1 MRSRRLTTG
10 SMSVSARPRGL
21 RGVALN
27 WQRWPALVR
36 RARRFAVLAAVSAL
50 AVPVLVE
57 MAGTAAAV
65 TPGSTASQTILD
77 LTPNPS
83 TSGDSVRMHVRVM
96 DQSASCT
103 GGGACVSPT
112 GFIYFSGFSNSSGNC
127 ICIDSS
133 GLAVGPLAYPPPTT
147 PLGRCPRGTACQRG
161 PTAGA
166 TTRRRH
172 FRGQPGH
179 RTQVV
184 NKAPATT
191 TLTQSADTTFAGQ
204 SVTFTAW
211 WTKWNFRRSGRR
223 PILSG
228 RKPVRPCGRVSCG
241 YNGNASRS

>member
-1 MRSRRLTTG
+1 MRFRRLTTG
-10 SMSVSARPRGL
+10 SMSVSARPRGH
-21 RGVALN
+21 RGVAFN

-50 AVPVLVE
+50 AVPVLVV

-127 ICIDSS
+127 ICITLQASPS
-133 GLAVGPLAYPPPTT
+133 VPGLSTADYTIRQVSTGYGLSTGTYQLRAYYE
-147 PLGRCPRGTACQRG
+147 GD
-161 PTAGA
+161 A
-166 TTRRRH
+166 TFAASQDT
-172 FRGQPGH
+172 Q
-179 RTQVV
+179 TQVV
-184 NKAPATT
+184 NKASTTT

-204 SVTFTAW
+204 SVTLTALVDGYGSFGGP
-211 WTKWNFRRSGRR
+211 TGSVQFYQR
-223 PILSG
+223 
-228 RKPVRPCGRVSCG
+228 RKPLRPPGRLQQ
-241 YNGNASRS
+241 RL